1 MPPASSAEGLKARIQ
16 ATSGLESKETS
27 LNCRFTKSD
36 RLLKRAQ
43 FVHLANQ
50 AKKVGS
56 HLFIAFFEPSPHAS
70 SRIGITV
77 SRRVGNAAT
86 RNRLKRLA
94 REYFRQNR
102 RTLEHPWDIHVIA
115 KRKAAG
121 SGYQAVFGSLEK
133 IFKRI
138 EASIEPPK
146 AD

>member
-1 MPPASSAEGLKARIQ
+1 M
-16 ATSGLESKETS
+16 
-27 LNCRFTKSD
+27 NYRFTKSD
-36 RLLKRAQ
+36 RLLTRAQ

-50 AKKVGS
+50 AKKAKS
-56 HLFIAFFEPSPHAS
+56 HLFIAFFEPSPKPS

-77 SRRVGNAAT
+77 SRKVGNAVT
-86 RNRLKRLA
+86 RNRIKRLA

-115 KRKAAG
+115 KREAAA
-121 SGYQAVFGSLEK
+121 SDYQAVFGSLEK

>member
-1 MPPASSAEGLKARIQ
+1 V
-16 ATSGLESKETS
+16 SGLESKDKS
-27 LNCRFTKSD
+27 LNNRFTKSD
-36 RLLKRAQ
+36 RLLSRSQ

-50 AKKVGS
+50 AKKVRS

-77 SRRVGNAAT
+77 SRKVGNAVT

-115 KRKAAG
+115 KREAAG
-121 SGYQAVFGSLEK
+121 SGYRAVFGSLEK

-138 EASIEPPK
+138 EASSEPPK